1 MRCLPL
7 RLGPGVDLRRSLES
21 AEGLGTPSGF
31 VISGL
36 GSLVDARLRLAG
48 AEVETLIPGLS
59 EILSLSGTL
68 TPDGAHLHMAIADAQ
83 GHVMGGHVAYGN
95 TVRTTAEVLLVALTD
110 WQLGRAHDPA
120 TGYQEL
126 TIRPVS
132 APGSHLEDPGN
143 GSRA

>member
-95 TVRTTAEVLLVALTD
+95 TVRT
-110 WQLGRAHDPA
+110 GRAHDPA